1 MEYII
6 PANSVCNSEII
17 KKSHFICYL
26 EHVTDIEAAKSVI
39 TFIKLQHPD
48 AHHHCWAYIAG
59 APMDPLVLGCSDDGE
74 PRGTAGKPILAQLQ
88 GSGLGEIV
96 AVVVRYYG
104 GILLGKGGLV
114 KAYSNSV
121 KLALQQVKN
130 QIKRVMKEYKLKC
143 GYQELSRIESILAN
157 NDGQIVQVIYGED
170 IVLIVN
176 VPKSNID
183 AITIQLRDISRG
195 KLVLL
200 PIEQILPIPNLGNH
214 L

>member
-1 MEYII
+1 M
-6 PANSVCNSEII
+6 
-17 KKSHFICYL
+17 
-26 EHVTDIEAAKSVI
+26 
-39 TFIKLQHPD
+39 
-48 AHHHCWAYIAG
+48 
-59 APMDPLVLGCSDDGE
+59 
-74 PRGTAGKPILAQLQ
+74 
-88 GSGLGEIV
+88 
-96 AVVVRYYG
+96 
-104 GILLGKGGLV
+104 
-114 KAYSNSV
+114 
-121 KLALQQVKN
+121 
-130 QIKRVMKEYKLKC
+130 
-143 GYQELSRIESILAN
+143 SRIESILAN